1 MSEAQWL
8 VLRCL
13 HCQQCS
19 GQRGQKGRCP
29 HCGQPFSRETEVV
42 KVVSS
47 AAELH
52 LEVSLANTPESL
64 REELRK
70 RLERDLP
77 KAHSTEDVTPTK
89 IFRSLRE
96 AAGEPGMLTHAEVS
110 TVLERLH
117 VRESVDSV
125 MGQAEVEGLAIR
137 AGDGRWVVLE

>member
-19 GQRGQKGRCP
+19 GQRVQTGRCP

-47 AAELH
+47 ASELH
-52 LEVSLANTPESL
+52 REVSLANTPESL
-64 REELRK
+64 RDELRT

-77 KAHSTEDVTPTK
+77 GSNEVENITPVK
-89 IFRSLRE
+89 IFHALRE
-96 AAGEPGMLTHAEVS
+96 AVGEDGLLTFQDVS
-110 TVLERLH
+110 TILQRLN
-117 VRESVDSV
+117 VREAVETV
-125 MGQAEVEGLAIR
+125 MGQAEVEGLVIR
-137 AGDGRWVVLE
+137 AGEGRWVVLE